1 MQEGTKFNYTFEYNK
16 RDLKYLM
23 NSLYLCY
30 LKIISEINSISHREN
45 DIRDIFISDQYLNNN
60 KVKEE
65 LGVSEFLF
73 DKETPT
79 PKGRADIRI
88 FNMLEKLSG
97 IENPYYYIECKVLD
111 DSKPS
116 TAVSNLYSKY
126 INSGIKRYI
135 DGIYPTYNEANG
147 MIGFFIK
154 PTNIVEQCKFFSELK
169 HCNFIDNYHLSYVSE
184 HTDSNNKKLKLY
196 HLMLDFS
203 SKIKEPL

>member
-30 LKIISEINSISHREN
+30 LKIISEINSVSHREN

-88 FNMLEKLSG
+88 
-97 IENPYYYIECKVLD
+97 
-111 DSKPS
+111 
-116 TAVSNLYSKY
+116 
-126 INSGIKRYI
+126 IKRNRKSI
-135 DGIYPTYNEANG
+135 
-147 MIGFFIK
+147 
-154 PTNIVEQCKFFSELK
+154 L
-169 HCNFIDNYHLSYVSE
+169 
-184 HTDSNNKKLKLY
+184 LY
-196 HLMLDFS
+196 RM
-203 SKIKEPL
+203 